1 MNTNTNKLIPVISK
15 ANAIVASNDPELKVV
30 GEYIERFC
38 KTENSIVLYDS
49 NYKIS
54 LGSAINYALAAH
66 SKRLIVPDPD
76 RMRQEGYNPYVL
88 QYSLKRRGI
97 KLEFAE
103 ERTCPDNIE
112 EILEEYQE
120 FEDMLNHTAAV
131 LNDMTDIHYHN

>member
-1 MNTNTNKLIPVISK
+1 MNSTKKKPLVTPK
-15 ANAIVASNDPELKVV
+15 ANACVASNDYELK
-30 GEYIERFC
+30 
-38 KTENSIVLYDS
+38 SIGDYLTKYHPSEDSFVLYDS
-49 NYKIS
+49 YYIKS
-54 LGSAINYALAAH
+54 LGMAIKNALAAG

-76 RMRQEGYNPYVL
+76 RMRREGYNPYVI

-103 ERTCPDNIE
+103 EHTCPDNIE

-120 FEDMLNHTAAV
+120 FEDMLNNMAAG

>member
-1 MNTNTNKLIPVISK
+1 MNSTKKKPLVTPK
-15 ANAIVASNDPELKVV
+15 ANVCVASNDYELK
-30 GEYIERFC
+30 
-38 KTENSIVLYDS
+38 SIGDYLTKYHPSGDSFVLYDS
-49 NYKIS
+49 NYITS
-54 LGSAINYALAAH
+54 LGKAIKNALAAG

-120 FEDMLNHTAAV
+120 FEDMLNNMTAG
-131 LNDMTDIHYHN
+131 LNDMTDIHFHN

>member
-1 MNTNTNKLIPVISK
+1 MNTNTNKLTSIVSK
-15 ANAIVASNDPELKVV
+15 ANACVASNDPELKVV

-38 KTENSIVLYDS
+38 KTENSVVLYDS

-76 RMRQEGYNPYVL
+76 RMRREGYNPYVL
-88 QYSLKRRGI
+88 QYSLKGRGI

-103 ERTCPDNIE
+103 EHTCPDNIE
-112 EILEEYQE
+112 EILEEYQQY
-120 FEDMLNHTAAV
+120 EDLLNNTATT

>member
-1 MNTNTNKLIPVISK
+1 MNSTKKKPLVTPK
-15 ANAIVASNDPELKVV
+15 ANACVASNDYELK
-30 GEYIERFC
+30 
-38 KTENSIVLYDS
+38 SIGDYLTKYHPSEDSFVLYDS
-49 NYKIS
+49 NYITS
-54 LGSAINYALAAH
+54 LGKAIKNALAAG
-66 SKRLIVPDPD
+66 SKRLIIPDPD

-120 FEDMLNHTAAV
+120 FEDMLNHTAAG